1 MYILEYMGVSIGIFS
16 LKGGVGKT
24 TAVVSLGSAIASFGK
39 KVLLVDGNIS
49 SPNLGLHLEIVEP
62 DISLQDVLEKR
73 ANPSEAVHQLDNF
86 DVLPASIFRGSKA
99 NPLLMKEKIRH
110 LKRDYDYILIDSSP
124 SLDDETLGAMIA
136 SDEMLVVTTPD
147 HPTLSTTLKALK
159 LAKQRGTPISG
170 LILNKVHNRNFEISP
185 KQIEE
190 TLEIPIMAIIPHD
203 LNFLKALSN
212 FTPST
217 EYKPRSEASEEYK
230 KLAATLIG
238 ERYKPARLRN
248 LISWV
253 SPRKQDINRE
263 IFYER
268 VFG

>member
-1 MYILEYMGVSIGIFS
+1 MGVSIGIFS

-49 SPNLGLHLEIVEP
+49 SPNLGLHLEIVDPEF
-62 DISLQDVLEKR
+62 SLQDVLEKK
-73 ANPSEAVHQLDNF
+73 ANPSQAVQKLENF
-86 DVLPASIFRGSKA
+86 DVLPASIFRDYKA
-99 NPLLMKEKIRH
+99 NPFLMKEKLKH
-110 LKRDYDYILIDSSP
+110 LKRSYDYILIDSSP

-136 SDEMLVVTTPD
+136 SDEILVITTPD

-170 LILNKVHNRNFEISP
+170 IILNKVHNRNFEISP
-185 KQIEE
+185 EHIEA

-203 LNFLKALSN
+203 INFLRALSN

-217 EYKPRSEASEEYK
+217 EYKPHSPASEEYK

-238 ERYKPARLRN
+238 EKYQPNGLRYFLRRMN
-248 LISWV
+248 
-253 SPRKQDINRE
+253 PKKQDVNRE

>member
-1 MYILEYMGVSIGIFS
+1 MGVSIGIFS

-24 TAVVSLGSAIASFGK
+24 TAVVSLGAAIASFGK

-62 DISLQDVLEKR
+62 EVSLQDVLEKK
-73 ANPSEAVHQLDNF
+73 ANPSQAVHKLDNF
-86 DVLPASIFRGSKA
+86 DILPASIFKDSKA
-99 NPLLMKEKIRH
+99 NPLLMREKIKN
-110 LKRDYDYILIDSSP
+110 LKRSYDYILIDSSP
-124 SLDDETLGAMIA
+124 SLDNETLGAMIA

-170 LILNKVHNRNFEISP
+170 IILNKVHNRNFEISP
-185 KQIEE
+185 EHIET

-203 LNFLKALSN
+203 INFLKALSN
-212 FTPST
+212 FTPSV
-217 EYKPRSEASEEYK
+217 EFNPHSEASEEYK

-238 ERYKPARLRN
+238 ERYKPFRFRN
-248 LISWV
+248 IMGWIS
-253 SPRKQDINRE
+253 PKKQDINRT